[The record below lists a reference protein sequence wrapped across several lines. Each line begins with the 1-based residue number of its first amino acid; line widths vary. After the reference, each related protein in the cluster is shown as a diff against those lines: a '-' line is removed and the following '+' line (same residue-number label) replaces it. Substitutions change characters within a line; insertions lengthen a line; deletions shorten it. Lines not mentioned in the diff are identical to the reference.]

1 MTELPRPQW
10 PTAPGLDPVRRLH
23 ALAAGV
29 RGARVTTREIPV
41 PYATVHPLLADI
53 DGELSRL
60 VPDMRRLKLTHTDG
74 DRIEAVA
81 HSRFGMHARFHGVRR
96 PGWLWLQSRFLLIG
110 LAATPSPT
118 VPGRTLVAFTGGVR
132 VPGRAALIP
141 IGVGRAGRRVL
152 DRLDARLGGTGP
164 HQGGHG
170 H

>member
-1 MTELPRPQW
+1 
-10 PTAPGLDPVRRLH
+10 
-23 ALAAGV
+23 
-29 RGARVTTREIPV
+29 
-41 PYATVHPLLADI
+41 
-53 DGELSRL
+53 
-60 VPDMRRLKLTHTDG
+60 MRRLKLTRTDG
-74 DRIEAVA
+74 DRIEAMA

-118 VPGRTLVAFTGGVR
+118 APGHTLVAFTGGVR

-152 DRLDARLGGTGP
+152 DRLDARLGETGP
-164 HQGGHG
+164 HRGGHG